1 MSKPTSRK
9 LSVSPGDRF
18 GRGVVIAEIR
28 VPHTGDKTQR
38 GARLLCDC
46 GTIYEVPLT
55 KLFYRDRPT
64 RSCGCLRAE
73 TARETGRRLETL
85 ARLAASSRS
94 PEGRAQAAE
103 LGKAAAERVK
113 HGLARHDGTRH
124 PLYRTWANMMARCY
138 DPENPSYRRYGGRGI
153 EVSQCWHDVAQFIA
167 DIERLLGP
175 RPDGMTLDRE
185 DNDGNYEEGNV
196 RWADQVTQMRNSRN
210 YIDGRGQNPLY
221 YTWKDIQYRYPGELH
236 EPWLDFTVFRTDIEN
251 SIGPRPEGLRFRFS
265 RIDRALPYQPDNVW
279 WH

>member
-1 MSKPTSRK
+1 
-9 LSVSPGDRF
+9 
-18 GRGVVIAEIR
+18 
-28 VPHTGDKTQR
+28 
-38 GARLLCDC
+38 
-46 GTIYEVPLT
+46 
-55 KLFYRDRPT
+55 
-64 RSCGCLRAE
+64 
-73 TARETGRRLETL
+73 
-85 ARLAASSRS
+85 
-94 PEGRAQAAE
+94 
-103 LGKAAAERVK
+103 
-113 HGLARHDGTRH
+113 
-124 PLYRTWANMMARCY
+124 MMARCY